1 MDAEPKINLLRQA
14 LKDEIE
20 ATGVYDS
27 LIKAFPQ
34 YKNEILEIRNDEI
47 NHQGRLMDMILE
59 VDKTQTRPFEKGL
72 EHKEVSESRMA

>member
-47 NHQGRLMDMILE
+47 NHQVRLIDMILE
-59 VDKTQTRPFEKGL
+59 VDKTQTRPFKNGRA
-72 EHKEVSESRMA
+72 HKEVSESRRA